1 MIEGVALALESEIT
15 TSQIRRKDEGHNGGG
30 IAEKTAEAELMPR
43 FEDGS
48 VNLQELVRRLAED
61 VANAIMAAEAER
73 LCGETGNSRNGYR
86 ERELK
91 TCVGTLT
98 LKVPKLRR
106 GSFFLEDVI
115 ERYQR
120 VDRALAGCVAEMYA
134 TGTSTRKVA
143 KVAEKMGV
151 AKLSKDQV
159 STLARSIDADVEE
172 LTVFRQAP
180 VSLKIIGRFSRHH

>member
-1 MIEGVALALESEIT
+1 M
-15 TSQIRRKDEGHNGGG
+15 
-30 IAEKTAEAELMPR
+30 
-43 FEDGS
+43 
-48 VNLQELVRRLAED
+48 
-61 VANAIMAAEAER
+61 
-73 LCGETGNSRNGYR
+73 
-86 ERELK
+86 
-91 TCVGTLT
+91 
-98 LKVPKLRR
+98 
-106 GSFFLEDVI
+106 I

>member
-1 MIEGVALALESEIT
+1 
-15 TSQIRRKDEGHNGGG
+15 
-30 IAEKTAEAELMPR
+30 MPR

-151 AKLSKDQV
+151 AKL
-159 STLARSIDADVEE
+159 
-172 LTVFRQAP
+172 
-180 VSLKIIGRFSRHH
+180 